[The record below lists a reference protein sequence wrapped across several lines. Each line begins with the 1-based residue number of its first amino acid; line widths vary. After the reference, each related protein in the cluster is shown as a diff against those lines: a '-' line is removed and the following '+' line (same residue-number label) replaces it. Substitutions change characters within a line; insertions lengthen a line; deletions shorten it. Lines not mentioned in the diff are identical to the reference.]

1 MTVKPKKR
9 GRPSKSGPNLSQK
22 MIVDTAKTL
31 MQQQGSVPSIRKLA
45 AELGVD
51 AMAIYYYFSNKE
63 ELLEGV
69 AISLVEGIYQPAG
82 LAPWQEEL
90 TELGWSYLTLLSDY
104 PGLLETLLKMRSS
117 GPAEVFMTRFEQ
129 VISDIG
135 LVGDA
140 KRHAVNLF
148 ADYLHGFA
156 FSMQFTTIEREEK
169 KAIYDGSMSL
179 YLQALSPTAT
189 TGCNLT
195 SNASV

>member
-9 GRPSKSGPNLSQK
+9 GRPSKSGSGLSQK
-22 MIVDTAKTL
+22 MIVDAAKAL

-63 ELLEGV
+63 ELLEAV

-104 PGLLETLLKMRSS
+104 PGLLETLLKMRSN
-117 GPAEVFMTRFEQ
+117 GPAEVFTTRFEQ

-135 LVGDA
+135 LVDETQ
-140 KRHAVNLF
+140 RHAVNLF

-156 FSMQFTTIEREEK
+156 FSMQFTTIEHEEK
-169 KAIYDGSMSL
+169 KAIYDGSISL
-179 YLQALSPTAT
+179 YLHALSPVAM
-189 TGCNLT
+189 TGCN
-195 SNASV
+195 